1 MELEKMGSV
10 WKNEDDKLKGE
21 FLFKDF
27 VDAFAFMTKIAL
39 ISEKQNHHPLLKNM
53 YNKVWVELSTH
64 DAGNVVTEK
73 DIQLA
78 KAIDKIYHV

>member
-1 MELEKMGSV
+1 MELKTMGSV
-10 WKNEDDKLKGE
+10 WKNEDNKLKGE

-39 ISEKQNHHPLLKNM
+39 ISEKQNHHPLLKNI

-64 DAGNVVTEK
+64 DAGNIVTEK

-78 KAIDKIYHV
+78 KAIDKI